1 MILGNRTTNPG
12 ELRTPITLQVAT
24 FVEDS
29 GGARKQAWSN
39 FVSNPNVYAKWV
51 NAHGPETAAQAEISI
66 QRATVTIRYRSDV
79 NNATAILKGSERW
92 QVKSIDNIQNR
103 NEYLELQVELVKGT
117 L

>member
-1 MILGNRTTNPG
+1 MKLGDRITNPG

-24 FVEDS
+24 FTTDS
-29 GGARKQAWSN
+29 GGARKPSWAN
-39 FVSNPNVYAKWV
+39 FASNPSVYAKWV
-51 NAHGPETAAQAEISI
+51 NAHGPETAAQAEKSI

-79 NNATAILKGSERW
+79 NYSTAILKGSERW
-92 QVKSIDNIQNR
+92 QVKSIDNIQDR